1 MACDNE
7 PRPGTRRFSAGLLIG
22 LSIIGWGVAI
32 LLHQMGIVG
41 DRIFGLWPIILVVFG
56 LANLFEDGRG
66 GRHVWGIVMLTCGL
80 LLMGNELNLFRVRW
94 DMIWPVIII
103 AVGVVMIWQAMG
115 GNLNFRGT
123 LKGGFDRWTTKLTD
137 VDVDAM
143 AVFGGFKRKL
153 QTKQFRGGRV
163 VAMFGGYQLDLRN
176 CDIEAQEA
184 TLEATSMFGGGEIR
198 VPETWNVVIEATGIF
213 GGYSDDRHVMDNELP
228 PNAKKLIVRGVAL
241 FGGVEIK
248 N

>member
-1 MACDNE
+1 MACE
-7 PRPGTRRFSAGLLIG
+7 PGTGTRRFSSALLIG
-22 LSIIGWGVAI
+22 IVFLGWGVAI
-32 LLHQMGIVG
+32 LLHQMGIVSRVVF
-41 DRIFGLWPIILVVFG
+41 DFWPLILIVFG

-66 GRHVWGIVMLTCGL
+66 GRHVWGVVMLSCGL
-80 LLMGNELNLFRVRW
+80 LLMANELGLLRVRW

-115 GNLNFRGT
+115 GNNVFNFRGQ
-123 LKGGFDRWTTKLTD
+123 LKGGWDNWTTKMND
-137 VDVDAM
+137 ADVDAM

-153 QTKQFRGGRV
+153 TTKQFRGGRV

-176 CDIEAQEA
+176 CDIGDAEA
-184 TLEATSMFGGGEIR
+184 TLEATSLFGGGEVR

-213 GGYSDDRHVMDNELP
+213 GGYSDDRHVLDTELP
-228 PNAKKLIVRGVAL
+228 PNAKKLIIRGVAL

>member
-1 MACDNE
+1 MDCE
-7 PRPGTRRFSAGLLIG
+7 PRTGTRRFSAALLIG

-32 LLHQMGIVG
+32 LLHQLGFVG
-41 DRIFGLWPIILVVFG
+41 ERIFSLWPIILVVFG

-66 GRHVWGIVMLTCGL
+66 GRHIWGIVMLVCGL
-80 LLMGNELNLFRVRW
+80 LLMGNELNLFKVRW

-103 AVGVVMIWQAMG
+103 AVGFVMIWQAMG
-115 GNLNFRGT
+115 GGSRDLRTFI
-123 LKGGFDRWTTKLTD
+123 KFDRWTTKLTD
-137 VDVDAM
+137 ADVDAV

-153 QTKQFRGGRV
+153 QTKSFRGGRV

-176 CDIEAQEA
+176 CDIQDNEAI
-184 TLEATSMFGGGEIR
+184 LEATSVFGGGEVR
-198 VPETWNVVIEATGIF
+198 VPENWNVLIEATGIF
-213 GGYSDDRHVMDNELP
+213 GGYSDDRHVLDNELP
-228 PNAKKLIVRGVAL
+228 PNAKKLIIRGVAL